1 MRPAVVSSLLGVV
14 TSAVFLFGAHGN
26 AGAALLF
33 TDDFNAEPGV
43 ASQLNYNAFAN
54 WNVSNGTVDL
64 VVSGTFSIECVGGAG
79 KCVDMDGSMTNAGR
93 IDTKTTFNLAPGDY
107 VLSFS
112 ASGNQRLTSAINDS
126 MTFGFDGIT
135 GSVAMPDPNA
145 PFATFT
151 LPFSLSATTS
161 GTVFFE
167 HAGGDNFG
175 IILDNVVLESRD
187 TPGVPEP
194 SVLLLMG
201 AAAAAGAIGF
211 RRRVRSRLIRHL

>member
-1 MRPAVVSSLLGVV
+1 MRPAFASSLLGVL
-14 TSAVFLFGAHGN
+14 TSAVLLFGVHGN

-33 TDDFNAEPGV
+33 TDNFNAEPPV
-43 ASQLNYNAFAN
+43 SSVLNYNAFAN

-64 VVSGTFSIECVGGAG
+64 IVSGQFSIDCAGGVG
-79 KCVDMDGSMTNAGR
+79 KCVDMDGSGSNAGR

-112 ASGNQRLTSAINDS
+112 ASGNQRLTTALNDS

-135 GSVAMPDPNA
+135 SSATISDPNA

-151 LPFSLSATTS
+151 LPFTLSVTTS

-167 HAGGDNFG
+167 HAGGDNIG

-187 TPGVPEP
+187 TPGGVPEP

-201 AAAAAGAIGF
+201 VAAAAGAIGF
-211 RRRVRSRLIRHL
+211 RRRRA

>member
-1 MRPAVVSSLLGVV
+1 MRSAFVSSLLGVV
-14 TSAVFLFGAHGN
+14 TSAVLLFGVHGN

-33 TDDFNAEPGV
+33 TDNFDAEPGV
-43 ASQLNYNAFAN
+43 SSVLNYNAFAN

-64 VVSGTFSIECVGGAG
+64 IVSGQFSIDCVGGAG
-79 KCVDMDGSMTNAGR
+79 KCVDMDGSTANAGR

-112 ASGNQRLTSAINDS
+112 ASGNQRLTTAVNDS

-135 GSVAMPDPNA
+135 GSVAIPDPNA
-145 PFATFT
+145 PFATVT
-151 LPFSLSATTS
+151 LPFTLSGTTS

-175 IILDNVVLESRD
+175 IILDNVVLESRE
-187 TPGVPEP
+187 TQGGVPEP
-194 SVLLLMG
+194 SVFLLMG

-211 RRRVRSRLIRHL
+211 RRRRG

>member
-1 MRPAVVSSLLGVV
+1 MRPAFVSSLLGVL
-14 TSAVFLFGAHGN
+14 TSAVLLFGVHGN

-33 TDDFNAEPGV
+33 TDNFDAEPPV
-43 ASQLNYNAFAN
+43 SSQLNYNAFAN

-64 VVSGTFSIECVGGAG
+64 IVSGQFSIDCVGGVG
-79 KCVDMDGSMTNAGR
+79 KCVDMDGSMSNAGR

-112 ASGNQRLTSAINDS
+112 ASGNQRLTTAVNDS
-126 MTFGFDGIT
+126 MTFGFDAIT
-135 GSVAMPDPNA
+135 GSVAIPDPNA

-151 LPFSLSATTS
+151 LPFTLSGTTS

-167 HAGGDNFG
+167 HDGGDNFG
-175 IILDNVVLESRD
+175 IILDNVVLESRGAQ
-187 TPGVPEP
+187 GVPEP
-194 SVLLLMG
+194 SVFLLMG

-211 RRRVRSRLIRHL
+211 RRRRG